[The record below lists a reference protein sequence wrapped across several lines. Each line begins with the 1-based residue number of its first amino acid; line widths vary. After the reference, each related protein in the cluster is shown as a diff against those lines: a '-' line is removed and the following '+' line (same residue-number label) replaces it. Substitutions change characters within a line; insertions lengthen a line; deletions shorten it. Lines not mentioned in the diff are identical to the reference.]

1 MATNI
6 DPKLFSRIMALPMAV
21 RLDLLEFTGST
32 YVGPEQLEQIIQDL
46 TSLPVDPG
54 KDLMVEVA

>member
-1 MATNI
+1 MATDI
-6 DPKLFSRIMALPMAV
+6 DPKLFSRIMALPTAARRDV
-21 RLDLLEFTGST
+21 LGFIGST
-32 YVGPEQLEQIIQDL
+32 YVDPVQLEQIVEDL

>member
-32 YVGPEQLEQIIQDL
+32 YVAPEQLELIIEDL
-46 TSLPVDPG
+46 TSQPVDPG
-54 KDLMVEVA
+54 NDTLVEVA